1 MQDDDIANPRC
12 RRIHFSEEEITKF
25 YKPWSKTL
33 VVRVLEKSF
42 AYPALKCRLESL
54 WVKIG
59 HVQVSDLSNEFF
71 LVQFSSVNDYHR
83 AAFAAPW
90 KMFDY
95 YITVACWT
103 PGFNED
109 PVKKILTWVQL
120 PKLSIQF
127 FNHTM
132 VNRIGNH
139 MSKTIR
145 MDLATSEGARGRYA
159 RVCVEVDLSKPLLGK
174 YKIGDRVLYVEYESL
189 ENVCFHCRMYGHQLV
204 ACLSLSPTDGPS
216 DPVEQ
221 SQKVDEPSEKE
232 NDTGSWMTVTRRR
245 LPKSSNKKE
254 VNPKSNTNGSR
265 FNFLR
270 HDHSGD
276 RSVKLVATKVP
287 TPTVQTPKDPITQLT
302 EITRKV

>member
-1 MQDDDIANPRC
+1 
-12 RRIHFSEEEITKF
+12 
-25 YKPWSKTL
+25 
-33 VVRVLEKSF
+33 
-42 AYPALKCRLESL
+42 
-54 WVKIG
+54 
-59 HVQVSDLSNEFF
+59 
-71 LVQFSSVNDYHR
+71 
-83 AAFAAPW
+83 
-90 KMFDY
+90 
-95 YITVACWT
+95 
-103 PGFNED
+103 
-109 PVKKILTWVQL
+109 
-120 PKLSIQF
+120 
-127 FNHTM
+127 M